1 MRLQT
6 NLVRKD
12 SRFYFRSRIPKDLK
26 SHYGKTELFVSLKT
40 SDKRV
45 ADYEL
50 AKFKVNLYAE
60 FARLRGEVFG
70 FEVKPD
76 IDIKSSDTQ
85 PAEHN
90 GTSTVSNC
98 APTLPNSVPKTANGA
113 SIVPINGGHTIEHL
127 IEYWDS
133 QSEKRPRTIMEA
145 HTARKRLFKITG
157 LQYANQVEKKH
168 IISFKDEL
176 IAEGLSIA
184 TIGKQLNILK
194 AIFSVAVNNDLIEH
208 NPLLGVKLV
217 KPKGLPKPRIP
228 FSSDDIK
235 TIFNSPIFTKD
246 ERPAG
251 GAGEACFWLPY
262 IALWTGMRLE
272 EIGQLLVSDIKC
284 HNDIHF
290 INVGTDEFST
300 KRLKTSSSHRRIPI
314 HPELIRLGLLD
325 YVEQMKQEQSITL
338 FPKLVENVNYQ
349 RTALFSKWF
358 GRYLRRT
365 IGITDKRKTFH
376 SFRHGFKEAC
386 RIAEIPKDIH
396 DKLTGHQSTDVGD
409 GYGGDLYPLIPLYNA
424 IKKIEFST

>member
-1 MRLQT
+1 MQFQT
-6 NLVRKD
+6 NLVRRD
-12 SRFYFRSRIPKDLK
+12 SRFYFRSRVPKDLK
-26 SHYGKTELFVSLKT
+26 SHYGKNEILVSLKT

-50 AKFKVNLYAE
+50 AKIKVKIYAD

-70 FEVKPD
+70 FEFKSVIENQSLENSAAIIPVK
-76 IDIKSSDTQ
+76 S
-85 PAEHN
+85 
-90 GTSTVSNC
+90 G
-98 APTLPNSVPKTANGA
+98 PT
-113 SIVPINGGHTIEHL
+113 IQYL
-127 IEYWDS
+127 IEYWAS

-145 HTARKRLFKITG
+145 HTARKRLFKITR
-157 LQYANQVEKKH
+157 LKYANQVEKKH
-168 IISFKDEL
+168 IISFKDKL
-176 IAEGLSIA
+176 LANGLSIA

>member
-127 IEYWDS
+127 IEYWAS
-133 QSEKRPRTIMEA
+133 QEPR
-145 HTARKRLFKITG
+145 
-157 LQYANQVEKKH
+157 
-168 IISFKDEL
+168 
-176 IAEGLSIA
+176 
-184 TIGKQLNILK
+184 
-194 AIFSVAVNNDLIEH
+194 VN
-208 NPLLGVKLV
+208 GCS
-217 KPKGLPKPRIP
+217 G
-228 FSSDDIK
+228 
-235 TIFNSPIFTKD
+235 
-246 ERPAG
+246 
-251 GAGEACFWLPY
+251 
-262 IALWTGMRLE
+262 
-272 EIGQLLVSDIKC
+272 
-284 HNDIHF
+284 
-290 INVGTDEFST
+290 
-300 KRLKTSSSHRRIPI
+300 
-314 HPELIRLGLLD
+314 
-325 YVEQMKQEQSITL
+325 
-338 FPKLVENVNYQ
+338 
-349 RTALFSKWF
+349 
-358 GRYLRRT
+358 
-365 IGITDKRKTFH
+365 
-376 SFRHGFKEAC
+376 
-386 RIAEIPKDIH
+386 
-396 DKLTGHQSTDVGD
+396 
-409 GYGGDLYPLIPLYNA
+409 
-424 IKKIEFST
+424 